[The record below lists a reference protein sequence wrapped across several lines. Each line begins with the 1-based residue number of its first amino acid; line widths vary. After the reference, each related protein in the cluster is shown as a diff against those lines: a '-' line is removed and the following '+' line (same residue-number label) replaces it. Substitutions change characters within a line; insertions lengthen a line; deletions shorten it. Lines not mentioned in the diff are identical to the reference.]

1 MTAIDRYLVL
11 VYVRVLLVS
20 FMSLVGLYVVID
32 GVNNMDEFWTYGDHH
47 FVETAKVLA
56 AYYTPRM
63 LQFFDKTAGLLAMLS
78 AAFVLTGISRS
89 NELTAL
95 MAAGISPARVIRPL
109 LIASLVVAL
118 LGAANREFG
127 LPRVRDALSLNAQN
141 WRGEIGRKC
150 TPKYDIRTDILVSG
164 QYTFANQKRLAN
176 PLFSLPDD
184 FVAWGRRVSADN
196 AYYQLATA
204 EHPAGYLLEGV
215 KQPANL
221 AQLGSRSL
229 ASQPVLFSP
238 SDTPWLKP
246 NQCFVASIVTFEQL
260 SIGGA
265 WRHNLSTYE
274 LVTGLR
280 GQMIEP
286 GADVRMTL
294 HSRFV
299 RPLLDMSLV
308 LLGIPLVLSRGS
320 RNIFIAAVLGLGLV
334 AAVSVVNVA
343 CDALGRNYLL
353 SATVAAWLPAL
364 VFAPLAFTVARPL
377 WD

>member
-1 MTAIDRYLVL
+1 
-11 VYVRVLLVS
+11 
-20 FMSLVGLYVVID
+20 
-32 GVNNMDEFWTYGDHH
+32 
-47 FVETAKVLA
+47 
-56 AYYTPRM
+56 
-63 LQFFDKTAGLLAMLS
+63 
-78 AAFVLTGISRS
+78 
-89 NELTAL
+89 
-95 MAAGISPARVIRPL
+95 
-109 LIASLVVAL
+109 
-118 LGAANREFG
+118 
-127 LPRVRDALSLNAQN
+127 
-141 WRGEIGRKC
+141 
-150 TPKYDIRTDILVSG
+150 
-164 QYTFANQKRLAN
+164 
-176 PLFSLPDD
+176 
-184 FVAWGRRVSADN
+184 
-196 AYYQLATA
+196 
-204 EHPAGYLLEGV
+204 LLEGV